1 MDFQETQE
9 CGGDRVMKIHIIGC
23 SGSGKSYLARKLSE
37 KYCIPHFDL
46 DDLQWDNHAEHYG
59 VKMPPEKRSAMLQE
73 IVQKENW
80 IIEGV
85 YYKWVQDSF
94 RAADM
99 IYVLEIPSRVYKF
112 RILRRF
118 FKRKLGL
125 EKGKKETLHSV
136 LGLIRWTDEFQSV
149 NMPKIQEM
157 LKPYGQ
163 KVQYLRSKRD
173 INNLL

>member
-1 MDFQETQE
+1 
-9 CGGDRVMKIHIIGC
+9 MKIHIIGC

-37 KYCIPHFDL
+37 KYFIPHFDL